1 MHLIVNYHLSTSYIS
16 ENHGNPVMPINQ
28 YTGGTSGGNWSED
41 TLGDDINSGV
51 LPFVEKLSSSWR
63 FNWT

>member
-1 MHLIVNYHLSTSYIS
+1 MHSIVNYHLNIS

-41 TLGDDINSGV
+41 TGDDINSGV
-51 LPFVEKLSSSWR
+51 LPFVEKVSSSWR
-63 FNWT
+63 FN